1 MTGIPIND
9 LVNWNEKLRNLESA
23 AINIA
28 PELNEDAVQ
37 NDNIEIDE
45 LAFIKSMEKDFA
57 LQAES
62 LLESLNLTHLRVG
75 SHKKSTPMQRSL
87 SRTNGLLWPIL
98 STFY

>member
-23 AINIA
+23 AIDIA

-75 SHKKSTPMQRSL
+75 SHKKSTTDAAVIKS
-87 SRTNGLLWPIL
+87 
-98 STFY
+98 Y